1 MLTGD
6 SQGVAAEIARE
17 AGIADFHAHLLPQE
31 KLSKIKDLRSQGAT
45 MMVGDGINDAPAL
58 AAADVGVAMGAAGS
72 DTALESADIALMAD
86 DLSQLPF
93 LLRLSRRALAT
104 IRFNIWFA
112 VAVKLLAV
120 ALVFPG
126 WLTLWLAI
134 MADTGAAVLVTLNG
148 MRLLKLK

>member
-1 MLTGD
+1 
-6 SQGVAAEIARE
+6 
-17 AGIADFHAHLLPQE
+17 
-31 KLSKIKDLRSQGAT
+31 
-45 MMVGDGINDAPAL
+45 
-58 AAADVGVAMGAAGS
+58 MGAAGS

-134 MADTGAAVLVTLNG
+134 MADTGATVLVTLNG